1 MCTGDEAK
9 CFPKFRKIKQGQ
21 LHLKCTPE
29 AERLKLAYKRES
41 ASQSL
46 FQRAVLPIEDVE
58 KDALRVVKQMGWD
71 PQNKKVVLGQFILQ
85 HGQYR
90 GKNFLWLIENDPGY
104 VLYLCRDEDKKKST
118 KSKKEG
124 EDNGS
129 RIKMVEKSLTE
140 KLVEYAMLFNEY
152 RSMKEIMYAQTKA
165 RQDAEKVG
173 DKGLQLVG
181 FGLYYNMTFEQL
193 AKSSEKDH
201 QSYCAWVK
209 RKDNTRPGSSMHN
222 FRNYLLSLEAKEKPY
237 EPVQS
242 WEPPELEIAKEKP
255 KESHAVRTM
264 KMRGSS
270 DGAISIVSSLMNP
283 IEETHKDLTDA
294 ELLASQMVST
304 HLLQ

>member
-85 HGQYR
+85 HGQYK
-90 GKNFLWLIENDPGY
+90 GKNFLWLVENDPGY

-124 EDNGS
+124 EDNGP

-152 RSMKEIMYAQTKA
+152 RSMKEIMY
-165 RQDAEKVG
+165 DC
-173 DKGLQLVG
+173 
-181 FGLYYNMTFEQL
+181 
-193 AKSSEKDH
+193 H
-201 QSYCAWVK
+201 
-209 RKDNTRPGSSMHN
+209 
-222 FRNYLLSLEAKEKPY
+222 
-237 EPVQS
+237 
-242 WEPPELEIAKEKP
+242 
-255 KESHAVRTM
+255 ES
-264 KMRGSS
+264 
-270 DGAISIVSSLMNP
+270 
-283 IEETHKDLTDA
+283 
-294 ELLASQMVST
+294 
-304 HLLQ
+304 